1 MATQERN
8 VYAGLAV
15 VIGGLMHARPRFFA
29 KVMGELL
36 FWVGEDKMLFG
47 ADYAIWEPKWQVEG
61 LVDWDYPDETF
72 SDYPAFTTES
82 KKKILGLN
90 AAKLYDVE
98 VPQELQLVQRGRAGL
113 PRRLPAGRE
122 PLVTD
127 RAHVLDALGTVFD
140 PELDEPI
147 TSLRFVTSCD
157 VSADGDVDVRLR
169 LPTPQCA
176 PNFAFLMAADARDA
190 VRRLPEV
197 REVTVVLEDH
207 YTGAEINGALD
218 RGEAFAGA
226 FPGETEGELDALRE
240 LFHRKA
246 LVARQARLC
255 EAWLAR
261 RRDRRGGDRAPGVR
275 PPGRPRRAALP
286 RAARAP
292 GHPERRRRPGARAA
306 RRRAARRP
314 PT

>member
-1 MATQERN
+1 M
-8 VYAGLAV
+8 
-15 VIGGLMHARPRFFA
+15 
-29 KVMGELL
+29 
-36 FWVGEDKMLFG
+36 
-47 ADYAIWEPKWQVEG
+47 
-61 LVDWDYPDETF
+61 
-72 SDYPAFTTES
+72 
-82 KKKILGLN
+82 
-90 AAKLYDVE
+90 
-98 VPQELQLVQRGRAGL
+98 
-113 PRRLPAGRE
+113 
-122 PLVTD
+122 TD

-207 YTGAEINGALD
+207 YTGDEINGAIK

-255 EAWLAR
+255 EAWLAA
-261 RRDRRGGDRAPGVR
+261 GATAEEVT
-275 PPGRPRRAALP
+275 
-286 RAARAP
+286 ARC
-292 GHPERRRRPGARAA
+292 G
-306 RRRAARRP
+306 
-314 PT
+314 